1 MDNESYLPL
10 HSEHM
15 SPDWRNVVAKRRTAC
30 WSFFYWLNVLPP
42 AVAIVLTIVPFARQN
57 INVWFTVLALGVWA
71 LFAVILRPQWP
82 LRLNRYFYFVPL
94 WLAYASCEAIRVGT
108 DLRFIG
114 GYVLFLFPALIYD
127 YYRRDRSAL
136 SILTSAGI
144 LGFIIGAV
152 MSIKVLWINPLAAR
166 LVSTNLTILTE
177 YWRLGHSGV
186 GDFRFVYGVAL
197 LLPLLVAIGA
207 GTGRIL
213 PLRSPIWACACLF
226 AYFLYLATF
235 AMSIYIM
242 IVGSLVAVFL
252 HIRRIKLKFA
262 ATFLIVVAGV
272 LFLVFGADLMM
283 FVSRNVKS
291 DVLSIKA
298 RALASVLP
306 GGPAGGSIASD
317 RSSLYGISVRT
328 FLENPITGTG
338 AYYSVTGFDVGLEHG
353 ITGHSEIFDTL
364 ARYGLVGAGIFL
376 SILFPLAFRAASEWE
391 GTAYGRSALG
401 MWMLFLLMCFS
412 NPVSGQT
419 EIGVT
424 VFLLWPALPK
434 VFAARKIA
442 SSAYRPCIVPN
453 GASAMRF
460 AGKAGST
467 HILRDTR
474 FRTPSRDL
482 ALKCG
487 IYRPATWE

>member
-1 MDNESYLPL
+1 MDKESYLPL
-10 HSEHM
+10 RSEQM
-15 SPDWRNVVAKRRTAC
+15 SPGSRSVVAKRRKAC
-30 WSFFYWLNVLPP
+30 WSLFYWLNILPP

-57 INVWFTVLALGVWA
+57 INIWFTVLALGIWA
-71 LFAVILRPQWP
+71 LTAVILRPQWP
-82 LRLNRYFYFVPL
+82 LRLSRCFYFVPL

-114 GYVLFLFPALIYD
+114 GYILFLFPALIYN
-127 YYRRDRSAL
+127 YYRRDRRAL
-136 SILTSAGI
+136 SILSTAGI
-144 LGFIIGAV
+144 LGFIVGAV

-213 PLRSPIWACACLF
+213 FLRPPIWACVCVF

-262 ATFLIVVAGV
+262 ASLLLVAAGV

-283 FVSRNVKS
+283 IVSKNVKS

-328 FLENPITGTG
+328 FLENPVTGAG
-338 AYYSVTGFDVGLEHG
+338 AYYSVTGFDIGLEHG
-353 ITGHSEIFDTL
+353 IAGHSEVFDTL

-376 SILFPLAFRAASEWE
+376 SILFPLAFRAVSEWK
-391 GTAYGRSALG
+391 GTAYGKSALV

-434 VFAARKIA
+434 VFAAKKL
-442 SSAYRPCIVPN
+442 PDCV
-453 GASAMRF
+453 
-460 AGKAGST
+460 
-467 HILRDTR
+467 
-474 FRTPSRDL
+474 FRAAHCAR
-482 ALKCG
+482 
-487 IYRPATWE
+487 W